1 MKSFTAAATVV
12 AGAAL
17 FAKSAYAQLP
27 PIVIKVG
34 RSASPVGTMNQILI
48 NPLSRAPNSS
58 IRTMELNC
66 EYSSLSY
73 PT

>member
-1 MKSFTAAATVV
+1 MKSFTAAVTAV

-34 RSASPVGTMNQILI
+34 QLSRPLWHDEPNPNGNMLLGLQIL
-48 NPLSRAPNSS
+48 L
-58 IRTMELNC
+58 
-66 EYSSLSY
+66 
-73 PT
+73 